1 MMQQLLGRL
10 IDTDDGQDLIEYA
23 LLLAFVALACIAA
36 IINVGSALDGA
47 LNNADTQLRSDGG
60 L

>member
-1 MMQQLLGRL
+1 MMQQLLSRL
-10 IDTDDGQDLIEYA
+10 VNTDDGQDLIEYA
-23 LLLAFVALACIAA
+23 LLVGFVVLVCIAA

-60 L
+60 V